1 MKKNAK
7 TNPVV
12 TIIVA
17 VLIGL
22 FIIMLI
28 VDLCT
33 PQYGWFAKV
42 DAGYAGVVDYFGD
55 VKDQPLKPGFHK
67 TKYFEHVHP
76 VSVRTEKTT
85 YEVIAFSSDIQ
96 QVIMIVSI
104 NSNVSEESAG
114 VLYKRVGM
122 SYKETLIGPKIQ
134 ENTKVVVSAYTAEKL
149 IEQREDL
156 SGQILEKMQHDIS
169 PYGINVTDVAIENI
183 DFTDAFESA
192 VEAKQV
198 ATQEKQRAKTQ
209 QEQATMEAQQAA
221 EREKIKAEAEANV
234 EKIKADAEA
243 YSIKAKAQA
252 EAEANKQISESLTDQ
267 LIKYT
272 QAQTWNGE
280 LPNTFVGSGEA
291 LPIIQANE
299 ENGLMIEEANNDHD

>member
-1 MKKNAK
+1 MNKNAK

-12 TIIVA
+12 TIIIA
-17 VLIGL
+17 VLIVI
-22 FIIMLI
+22 FITMLI
-28 VDLCT
+28 IDLCT

-55 VKDQPLKPGFHK
+55 VKDQPLKPGFH
-67 TKYFEHVHP
+67 TTRYFEHVHP

-252 EAEANKQISESLTDQ
+252 EAEANKQISESLTDS
-267 LIKYT
+267 LIEYT
-272 QAQTWNGE
+272 KAQNWDGK
-280 LPNTFVGSGEA
+280 LPTTFAGSDNNSII
-291 LPIIQANE
+291 PIIQNDEHETVADS
-299 ENGLMIEEANNDHD
+299 NN